1 MNRDSYKYSRHINSK
16 YETRWATTDEIK
28 TAAER
33 IHLDDKT
40 VSAAGLPLICDT
52 KEAYVDNKDTHT
64 LIFGATGSKKTRL
77 FCMPLI
83 NILAKGGES
92 FVVTDPKGELYDK
105 TAGLA
110 KANGYKTVVLN
121 FRDIGKG
128 DMWNPLSLPYDIY
141 KSGEKDKAIS
151 MFNDFINAI
160 SAPHSE
166 KTKDLFWIEM
176 ASSFA
181 LANLLLLVEA
191 GTREEMNVAS
201 LAKMCNMDQENVLS
215 MLMKEMDSSSL
226 AAMNYKSI
234 FSAASDTKRSIYASL
249 YAIVRVFTLQ
259 ENLIKMLSGNTVDLK
274 SIGREKTAVYLIVPD
289 EKSTYHFLTTVF
301 IKQAYEVMIEE
312 AQKEKDNKL
321 PVRVN
326 FVLDEFCNMPKVQ
339 DMPAM
344 ISAARSRNIR
354 YFLVAQSLHQL
365 RNKYGEESD
374 TIKGNCDNWVFLTSK
389 ERDLLEEIS
398 DLCGTY
404 TTPDKVSRRLIST
417 SELQRL
423 DKEKGEAL
431 IMHSRLYPFISQL
444 PDIDKYECFK
454 GYTADNLDEYQMPDV
469 KMFSPS
475 DLLKDAHN
483 GVRAFPFAKKKTE
496 PENVSDTDALV
507 RKWFGSSE

>member
-1 MNRDSYKYSRHINSK
+1 MNNESYKYGRHISFGD
-16 YETRWATTDEIK
+16 EARWATADEIK
-28 TAAER
+28 SASKR
-33 IHLDDKT
+33 IQLDSDT
-40 VSAAGLPLICDT
+40 YCAAGIPLIANT
-52 KEAYVDNKDTHT
+52 KEAYVDNEDTHT

-83 NILAKGGES
+83 NIITKAGES
-92 FVVTDPKGELYDK
+92 FVVTDPKGELYK
-105 TAGLA
+105 QTSGIA

-141 KSGEKDKAIS
+141 HSGNKDKALS
-151 MFNDFINAI
+151 MLNDFITAI
-160 SAPHSE
+160 STPHSQ
-166 KTKDLFWIEM
+166 KTKDIFWIEM
-176 ASSFA
+176 AASFA

-201 LAKMCNMDQENVLS
+201 LARMCNMDQEKVLDA
-215 MLMKEMDSSSL
+215 LTKKMDSTSL
-226 AAMNYKSI
+226 AAINYSSI
-234 FSAASDTKRSIYASL
+234 FSAAENTKRSIYVSL
-249 YAIVRVFTLQ
+249 YAMVRIFTIQ
-259 ENLIKMLSGNTVDLK
+259 ESLMKMLSGNTVDLK
-274 SIGREKTAVYLIVPD
+274 NIGREKTAIYLIVPD

-301 IKQAYEVMIEE
+301 IKQAYEVLVEE
-312 AQKEKDNKL
+312 AQKEEKNKL

-365 RNKYGEESD
+365 RNKYGEEAD

-389 ERDLLEEIS
+389 ELDLLNEIS
-398 DLCGTY
+398 ELCGSY
-404 TTPDKVSRRLIST
+404 TTADKVQRRLISI

-431 IMHSRLYPFISQL
+431 IMHSREYPFITQL
-444 PDIDKYECFK
+444 PDIDEYKQFK
-454 GYTADNLDEYQMPDV
+454 GYMADDLNNYEMPDV
-469 KMFSPS
+469 KMFSPAK
-475 DLLKDAHN
+475 LLKMAQSGLCDY
-483 GVRAFPFAKKKTE
+483 PFSLKNPEPANLSTEDILKKIF
-496 PENVSDTDALV
+496 ENI
-507 RKWFGSSE
+507 E